1 MTFETNE
8 GSKAYPALH
17 SVELT
22 KTELSLWPARS
33 YSRLAETM
41 SSIGTGY
48 DISASQFS
56 PDGRVFQV
64 EYAQKA
70 VENSGTTV
78 ALRGKDGVVFAVEKL
93 VTSKLYENG
102 TNRRIFNVDK
112 HVGMAVAG
120 LLADSRQIVET
131 AKTEAANYRSE
142 YGTNIPIKYLSDRV
156 AMYMHAYTL
165 YSAVRPF
172 GCSVAMG
179 SYDEFDGPQLF
190 SIDPS
195 GVSYGFYGCSMGKAR
210 QAAKTEMEKLTMRD
224 MTCAQLIKEAAKIIY
239 MVHDEVKDKQ
249 FELELSWVSAGTQG
263 RHEKVPADVH
273 AEAER
278 YAKSA
283 LEEDS
288 DSANDDM

>member
-1 MTFETNE
+1 
-8 GSKAYPALH
+8 
-17 SVELT
+17 
-22 KTELSLWPARS
+22 
-33 YSRLAETM
+33 
-41 SSIGTGY
+41 
-48 DISASQFS
+48 
-56 PDGRVFQV
+56 
-64 EYAQKA
+64 
-70 VENSGTTV
+70 
-78 ALRGKDGVVFAVEKL
+78 
-93 VTSKLYENG
+93 
-102 TNRRIFNVDK
+102 
-112 HVGMAVAG
+112 

-288 DSANDDM
+288 DSANDDMWTLSVTPNQYHQE